1 MKKRASALLLL
12 MVGVLTDYHDNT
24 FSFDDFTF
32 VAYLL
37 NGRSY
42 FHVVYTIPFKSFLTS
57 NAM

>member
-24 FSFDDFTF
+24 FSLDYLAF
-32 VAYLL
+32 VADFL
-37 NGRSY
+37 NGRPY
-42 FHVVYTIPFKSFLTS
+42 FHVVYTIPFKSFLTL